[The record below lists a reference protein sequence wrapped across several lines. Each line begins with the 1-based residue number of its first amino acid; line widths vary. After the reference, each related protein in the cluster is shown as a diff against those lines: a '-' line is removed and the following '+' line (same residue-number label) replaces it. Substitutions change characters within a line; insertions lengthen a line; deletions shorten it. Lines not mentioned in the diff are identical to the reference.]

1 MEYLKYIAIGYYCLV
16 GFKVACQLW
25 RVRYNL
31 KDFYD
36 ERMSLLLGVFV
47 LVHITAGVLG
57 IAGYVITSM
66 IEAKL

>member
-1 MEYLKYIAIGYYCLV
+1 MEYLKYIAIAYYCLV

-36 ERMSLLLGVFV
+36 ERMSLLLGIFV
-47 LVHITAGVLG
+47 LVHILAGVLG
-57 IAGYVITSM
+57 IAAYTITSM